1 MAGVD
6 RDLAQLRHDAIDA
19 EGLVAQLAGIHHGV
33 DRLGY
38 GPLRPDIAQKRR

>member
-6 RDLAQLRHDAIDA
+6 RDFVQLRHDAVDA

-33 DRLGY
+33 DCFGY